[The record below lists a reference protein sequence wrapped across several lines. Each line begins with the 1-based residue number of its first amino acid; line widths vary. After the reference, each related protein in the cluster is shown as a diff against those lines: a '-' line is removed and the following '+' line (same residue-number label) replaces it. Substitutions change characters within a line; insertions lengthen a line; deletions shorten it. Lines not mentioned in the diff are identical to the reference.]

1 MRFDAHM
8 IYPKDPSSFPTSST
22 IQNKQ
27 YQQLLKKWKQSCIFY
42 PFHSQKIL
50 VEDSTNMINL
60 SLTEEEI
67 LSSTN
72 TKEIEDE
79 VKTENPVLQTFS
91 DIHLYEETI
100 NQYFKDQYMNN
111 LFFYWLDM
119 KQYSKILNN
128 LQ

>member
-1 MRFDAHM
+1 MRFNAHM

-27 YQQLLKKWKQSCIFY
+27 YQQLLKKWKQSCISY
-42 PFHSQKIL
+42 PSHSQKIL

-67 LSSTN
+67 LSPTN

-79 VKTENPVLQTFS
+79 VKTENPVLQTFT

-100 NQYFKDQYMNN
+100 NQYFKDQYVNN
-111 LFFYWLDM
+111 LFF
-119 KQYSKILNN
+119 IG
-128 LQ
+128 